1 MLFRRRDFQGGGGR
15 DEGGAL
21 PMSTKDFPSLDR
33 GFALFD
39 DPLRNGRLVW
49 DVAVAVAAMQ
59 VQQQEQVAAL
69 REGRKARQRPKNP
82 AIFRIPFRR
91 PKSMGEA
98 RANLTEALALLS
110 GCGLALSPALSH
122 KGVLEAVLQ
131 GSDCTLWSLMGAMR
145 SAAASIAL
153 PAGAAPAAMI
163 RVIAEEK
170 RMHAASRRG
179 KAGMCWAAAAKDSK
193 DVLPYRRRDVALLE
207 VAVMQWMLTLPLLPD
222 SLEILTSAVC
232 QGEAPPPGEQVCVC
246 VYAYHGICIMIYT
259 HTQQLTKS
267 IYM

>member
-1 MLFRRRDFQGGGGR
+1 
-15 DEGGAL
+15 
-21 PMSTKDFPSLDR
+21 
-33 GFALFD
+33 
-39 DPLRNGRLVW
+39 
-49 DVAVAVAAMQ
+49 
-59 VQQQEQVAAL
+59 
-69 REGRKARQRPKNP
+69 
-82 AIFRIPFRR
+82 
-91 PKSMGEA
+91 MGEA

-110 GCGLALSPALSH
+110 WCGLALSPALSH

-131 GSDCTLWSLMGAMR
+131 GSTTTLWSLMGAMR

-163 RVIAEEK
+163 SVIAEEK

-179 KAGMCWAAAAKDSK
+179 QAGMRWAAAAKDSK

-246 VYAYHGICIMIYT
+246 V
-259 HTQQLTKS
+259 
-267 IYM
+267 